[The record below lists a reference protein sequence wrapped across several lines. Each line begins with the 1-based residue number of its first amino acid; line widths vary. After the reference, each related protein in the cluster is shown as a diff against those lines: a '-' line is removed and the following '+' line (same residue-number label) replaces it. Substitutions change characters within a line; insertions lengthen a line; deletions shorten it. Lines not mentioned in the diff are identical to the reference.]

1 MHRVPALAAS
11 LSALC
16 LLSAGHAKAQKSIVA
31 DGSSTVAPITSAVVA
46 DFVKQQPDV
55 RVSVGIAGTSG
66 GFKRFVA
73 GETDLSNASRAIKKA
88 EIEAAEKNGVQYLE
102 ALVAFDGLTVA
113 VAKDTA
119 IFGKEKPAMT
129 IGELELLW
137 CREAEGVITSWKQL
151 GSRFADLKV
160 TLSGAASTSGTFDFF
175 TEAVNHKTGD
185 TRSDY
190 FATEEDQLLAE
201 QTGKDKG
208 AMTYF
213 GYAFYLHNQER
224 VQPVAIDPRR
234 TTVDA
239 PAEVLAKINEKRIA
253 NGKKPIANASEP
265 VRGVLPDVDTIGAN
279 AYQPMTRPLFVYV
292 ATKAAERPEVQQ
304 LMTFFLDEKRIG
316 NREFMLTVGYVPA
329 SKRLR
334 DASRAILAGKIPG
347 TAFGGT
353 FAGLTSQAIVEK
365 YTAHARLGAGKAP
378 TDAAG
383 AKDGG
388 AKGN

>member
-1 MHRVPALAAS
+1 MHRVPVLAAP
-11 LSALC
+11 AAVLC
-16 LLSAGHAKAQKSIVA
+16 LLTAGHAQDPKNIVA

-46 DFVKQQPDV
+46 DFVKQQPAI

-88 EIEAAEKNGVQYLE
+88 EIESADKNGVKYLE
-102 ALVAFDGLTVA
+102 ALVAFDGLTIA
-113 VAKDTA
+113 VAKDTV
-119 IFGKEKPAMT
+119 IFGNDKPVMT

-137 CREAEGVITSWKQL
+137 CREAEGVITNWKQL
-151 GSRFADLKV
+151 GSRFADQKI

-213 GYAFYLHNQER
+213 GYAFYINNQQR
-224 VQPVAIDPRR
+224 VQPVAIDARR

-239 PAEVLAKINEKRIA
+239 PADVLQRINEKRVA
-253 NGKKPIANASEP
+253 NGKKPIVNANEP

-279 AYQPMTRPLFVYV
+279 SYQPLTRPLFVYV
-292 ATKAAERPEVQQ
+292 SAKSAERAEVQQ

-334 DASRAILAGKIPG
+334 DAARAIFAGRITG

-353 FAGLTSQAIVEK
+353 FAGLTSQRIVEQ
-365 YTAHARLGAGKAP
+365 YTGHARLGAAKAP
-378 TDAAG
+378 ADAAG
-383 AKDGG
+383 AKDPN
-388 AKGN
+388 AKGD

>member
-1 MHRVPALAAS
+1 MNAHSPSVAAAALLVLLPLAS
-11 LSALC
+11 
-16 LLSAGHAKAQKSIVA
+16 AQDNKPKGIEA

-46 DFVKQQPDV
+46 EFSKTHPDV

-66 GFKRFVA
+66 GFKRFVV

-88 EIEAAEKNGVQYLE
+88 EIEGAAKNGVEYLE
-102 ALVAFDGLTVA
+102 TLVGFDGLTVA
-113 VAKDTA
+113 VAKNTA

-137 CREAEGVITSWKQL
+137 CREAEGVITNWKQL
-151 GSRFADLKV
+151 GSRFADSKI

-201 QTGKDKG
+201 QTGKDTG
-208 AMTYF
+208 GMTYF

-234 TTVDA
+234 TAIDA
-239 PAEVLAKINEKRIA
+239 SKDVLDKINEKRAA
-253 NGKKPIANASEP
+253 NGKKPIENAAGP
-265 VRGVLPDVDTIGAN
+265 AQGVLPDVDTISSN
-279 AYQPMTRPLFVYV
+279 TYQPLTRPLFVYV
-292 ATKAAERPEVQQ
+292 ARKAADRAEVME
-304 LMTFFLDEKRIG
+304 LMNFYLDEKRIG
-316 NREFMLTVGYVPA
+316 NREFMLDVGYVPA
-329 SKRLR
+329 TRKLR
-334 DASRAILAGKIPG
+334 DASRAILAGKITG

-353 FAGLTSQAIVEK
+353 FAGMSSQQIIDK
-365 YTAHARLGAGKAP
+365 YTTHAKIAAGKAP
-378 TDAAG
+378 AEANTG
-383 AKDGG
+383 
-388 AKGN
+388 KGE